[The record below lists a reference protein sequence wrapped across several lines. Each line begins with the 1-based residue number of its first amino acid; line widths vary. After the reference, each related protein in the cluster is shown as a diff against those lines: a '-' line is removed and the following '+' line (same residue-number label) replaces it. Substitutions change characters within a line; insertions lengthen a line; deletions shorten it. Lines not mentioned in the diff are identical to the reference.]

1 MNIDYPDLKNKS
13 LFITGIDTGIGKTV
27 ASAIIREALQAD
39 YWKPIQCGD
48 LDRSDT
54 LKIKSLSSSQGQFFK
69 ERFSLK
75 NPLSPHQAAAKEGLS
90 INLSDFSLPQTKNWL
105 VVEGAGGVLVPLNE
119 KETILDLIKEL
130 KTPAIVV
137 TKNYLG
143 SLNHTLL
150 TISALLSKNIP
161 IAGLIFN
168 GKENPELESFLCKK
182 TGIPH
187 LLSIKEEN
195 SLSKNIITKYANQLI
210 KQGVFNDQ
218 ILH

>member
-48 LDRSDT
+48 LDQSDT

-75 NPLSPHQAAAKEGLS
+75 NPLSPHQAAAKEGVR

-105 VVEGAGGVLVPLNE
+105 VVEGAGGVLVPLNDT
-119 KETILDLIKEL
+119 ETVLDLIKEL

-150 TISALLSKNIP
+150 TISALLSKDIP

-168 GKENPELESFLCKK
+168 GKENPELENFLCKK
-182 TGIPH
+182 TGLPH

>member
-75 NPLSPHQAAAKEGLS
+75 NPLDHLS
-90 INLSDFSLPQTKNWL
+90 FQKNFL
-105 VVEGAGGVLVPLNE
+105 LMI
-119 KETILDLIKEL
+119 TLI
-130 KTPAIVV
+130 A
-137 TKNYLG
+137 
-143 SLNHTLL
+143 H
-150 TISALLSKNIP
+150 
-161 IAGLIFN
+161 
-168 GKENPELESFLCKK
+168 
-182 TGIPH
+182 
-187 LLSIKEEN
+187 
-195 SLSKNIITKYANQLI
+195 
-210 KQGVFNDQ
+210 
-218 ILH
+218 

>member
-48 LDRSDT
+48 LDQSDT

-105 VVEGAGGVLVPLNE
+105 VVEGAGGVLVPLNDT
-119 KETILDLIKEL
+119 ETVLDLIKEL

-150 TISALLSKNIP
+150 TISALLSKDIP

-168 GKENPELESFLCKK
+168 GKENPELENFLCKK
-182 TGIPH
+182 TGLPN

>member
-1 MNIDYPDLKNKS
+1 MRKEHLGIKS
-13 LFITGIDTGIGKTV
+13 KSIFITGIDTGIGKTV
-27 ASAIIREALQAD
+27 ASAIIREALKAD

-48 LDRSDT
+48 LDQSDT
-54 LKIKSLSSSQGQFFK
+54 LKVKSLASTQGQFFK

-90 INLSDFSLPQTKNWL
+90 ISLSDFSLPQTNNWL
-105 VVEGAGGVLVPLNE
+105 VIEGAGGVLVPLND
-119 KETILDLIKEL
+119 KNTILDLIKKL

-150 TISALLSKNIP
+150 TIAALRSRDIP

-168 GKENPELESFLCKK
+168 GEKNPELENFLCKK
-182 TGIPH
+182 TGLPH
-187 LLSIKEEN
+187 LLSIKEEEH
-195 SLSKNIITKYANQLI
+195 LSKNIITSYANQLI
-210 KQGVFNDQ
+210 KQGVFNDE